1 MEADFASD
9 YHNLGLLYP
18 NRGKP
23 AEADKMYHW
32 APQRYEKALGV
43 DSAATYI
50 PALNAIWGLGS
61 LFKRQADLARARIM
75 YSNALIV

>member
-1 MEADFASD
+1 METDFASD

-18 NRGKP
+18 DWGKL
-23 AEADKMYHW
+23 AEAEKMYHW
-32 APQRYEKALGV
+32 ALQRYEKALGV

-50 PALNAIWGLGS
+50 PTLNTIWGLGS
-61 LFKRQADLARARIM
+61 LFKRQADLAKAGIM